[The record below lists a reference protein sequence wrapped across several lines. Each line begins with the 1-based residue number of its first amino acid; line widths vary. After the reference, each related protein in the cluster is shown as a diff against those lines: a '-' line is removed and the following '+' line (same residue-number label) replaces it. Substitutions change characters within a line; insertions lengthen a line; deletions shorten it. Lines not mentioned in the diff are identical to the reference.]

1 MSLLTPVTDTDAL
14 ADGTSGAASRFNI
27 DLREH
32 SELVLV
38 PASFIT
44 LVLLWEYGVRW
55 FDVPA
60 FVLPP
65 PSAIWDSL
73 LTQLQTP
80 RFWENLWVTSQ
91 AIIAGYL
98 LGVLSAFVIGVSVV
112 QSRIVEKTVFPYVVA
127 FQTVPKIAL
136 APLFVIWF
144 GFGITSKILIA
155 ALVSFFPMLINVI
168 EGLRSADQ
176 DQIELMRSLDAS
188 KRQIFFKVKLPNSM
202 PFVFAGLDIGIVFAI
217 IGAVVGEWV
226 GARAGLGYQLL
237 QFIYDFN
244 IAGLFAI
251 LIVLAVMGL
260 MAHWTI
266 RFLQRRF
273 AGWTEL
279 DRTVAT

>member
-1 MSLLTPVTDTDAL
+1 LSLLTPVTDTDAL